1 MTVLITGGTGFVGT
15 YCIIDALLA
24 GYSVRTTVRS
34 LAKGDKLKASLL
46 ATSPKLTK
54 DLVDAQL
61 SIFEADLTR
70 DKGWEEAIRGSEYIL
85 HVASPFPLNEPK
97 NEDDL
102 IIPAKE
108 GALRVLRTADKVGGV
123 KKIVLTSSVAAI
135 GFGHPAGATF
145 DESTWTELKNVKNA
159 YIKSKTLAER
169 AAWDYIRDSNSSIVL
184 TTINPVAIVGP
195 VVAGS
200 PNLSTSTD
208 IVKTLTSGKM
218 RLGAPNLR
226 MGFVDVRDV
235 AKLHVEALTN
245 KASDGERFLATS
257 GPKEWTLVEAA
268 NALREGLP
276 AKDPAIKNLPSR
288 TLPSWLVKLAAH
300 FDAEVK
306 AALPFIDTYSQYN
319 SAKAQRVFQWTPI
332 PVKDALLATY
342 NSLKAR

>member
-1 MTVLITGGTGFVGT
+1 M
-15 YCIIDALLA
+15 
-24 GYSVRTTVRS
+24 
-34 LAKGDKLKASLL
+34 
-46 ATSPKLTK
+46 
-54 DLVDAQL
+54 
-61 SIFEADLTR
+61 
-70 DKGWEEAIRGSEYIL
+70 
-85 HVASPFPLNEPK
+85 ASPFPLNEPK

-145 DESTWTELKNVKNA
+145 DELTWTELKNVKNA
-159 YIKSKTLAER
+159 YIKLKTLAER